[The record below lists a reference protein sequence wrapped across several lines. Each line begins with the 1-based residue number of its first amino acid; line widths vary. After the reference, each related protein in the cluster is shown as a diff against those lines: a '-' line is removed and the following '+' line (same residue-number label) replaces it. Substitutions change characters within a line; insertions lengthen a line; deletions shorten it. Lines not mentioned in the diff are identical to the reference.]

1 MSIDWTKIHY
11 FKPDEFE
18 RPELLRWEM
27 LKALEDLR
35 EAVGFP
41 LTITSSYRD
50 PAHNAAVGGVQDSAH
65 LPDPTDGK
73 YSGVDIA
80 TAGIG
85 GVSLFFL
92 LREVMHRFVRVG
104 IYPSHIHLDCENRL
118 TQQCAW
124 VQKD

>member
-1 MSIDWTKIHY
+1 MSINWTQIRH
-11 FKPDEFE
+11 FKPTEFE

-41 LTITSSYRD
+41 LKISSSYRD
-50 PAHNAAVGGVQDSAH
+50 PAHNMVVGGALDSAH
-65 LPDPTDGK
+65 LPDPHDGF
-73 YSGVDIA
+73 YSGIDIQ
-80 TAGIG
+80 TTGIG

-92 LREVMHRFVRVG
+92 LREVMRRFVRVG
-104 IYPSHIHLDCENRL
+104 IYPNHIHIDCENRL

-124 VQKD
+124 VEND

>member
-1 MSIDWTKIHY
+1 MSINWTQIHH
-11 FKPDEFE
+11 FKPTEFE

-41 LTITSSYRD
+41 LKISSSYRD
-50 PAHNAAVGGVQDSAH
+50 PAHNAAIGGAQDSAH
-65 LPDPTDGK
+65 LPDPTDGR
-73 YSGVDIA
+73 YSGIDIA

-85 GVSLFFL
+85 GVSLYFL

-104 IYPSHIHLDCENRL
+104 VYKHHIHVDVEDRL

-124 VQKD
+124 VGDD